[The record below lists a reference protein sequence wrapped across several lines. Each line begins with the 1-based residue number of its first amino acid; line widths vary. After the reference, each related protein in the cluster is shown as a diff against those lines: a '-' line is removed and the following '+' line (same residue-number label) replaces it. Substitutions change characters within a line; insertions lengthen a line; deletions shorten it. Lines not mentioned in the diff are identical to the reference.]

1 MDLCL
6 WASAVWTL
14 TALGNYL
21 IGEDPYVAALIG
33 WILWCASDAG
43 PIWDNTEWIE

>member
-14 TALGNYL
+14 TALGNLL
-21 IGEDPYVAALIG
+21 IGEDPYFPALLA
-33 WILWCASDAG
+33 WILWFASDAD
-43 PIWDNTEWIE
+43 PIIWDE